1 MKKAIVEYNGQDP
14 VGLREVK
21 DFRTE
26 ASYDA
31 FSALCAKN
39 KAKADAEALREAN
52 EKALAENEIKARENA
67 KWAHVA
73 LLFTEMAIDHGELV
87 LTEDEYA
94 SFKDNFNNG
103 YVKDL
108 SAMPE
113 IFVQIYEKV
122 RVL

>member
-14 VGLREVK
+14 IGLREVK

-39 KAKADAEALREAN
+39 KAKADAEALKEAQERE
-52 EKALAENEIKARENA
+52 LAEAEIKARENA

-73 LLFTEMAIDHGELV
+73 LLFTEMAIDHGELT
-87 LTEDEYA
+87 LSEDEYTA
-94 SFKDNFNNG
+94 FKDNFNNG

-113 IFVQIYEKV
+113 IFVEIYEKV
-122 RVL
+122 RVD

>member
-14 VGLREVK
+14 IGLREVK

-39 KAKADAEALREAN
+39 KAKADAEALKEAQERE
-52 EKALAENEIKARENA
+52 LAEAEIKARENA

-73 LLFTEMAIDHGELV
+73 LLFTEMAIDHGELT
-87 LTEDEYA
+87 LSEDEYTA
-94 SFKDNFNNG
+94 FKDNFNNG

-113 IFVQIYEKV
+113 TFVEIYEKV
-122 RVL
+122 RVD

>member
-1 MKKAIVEYNGQDP
+1 MKKAIVEYNGQNP
-14 VGLREVK
+14 IGLREVK
-21 DFRTE
+21 DFRNE

-39 KAKADAEALREAN
+39 KAKADAEALKEAQERE
-52 EKALAENEIKARENA
+52 LAEAEAKARENA

-73 LLFTEMAIDHGELV
+73 LLFTEMAIDHGELT
-87 LTEDEYA
+87 LTDDEYTA
-94 SFKDNFNNG
+94 FKDNFNDG

-113 IFVQIYEKV
+113 AFLKIYEKV
-122 RVL
+122 RVD